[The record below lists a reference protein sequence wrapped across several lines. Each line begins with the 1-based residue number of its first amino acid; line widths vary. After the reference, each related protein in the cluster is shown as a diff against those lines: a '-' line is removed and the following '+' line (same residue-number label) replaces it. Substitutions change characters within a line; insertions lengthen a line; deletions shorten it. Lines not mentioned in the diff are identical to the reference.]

1 VTQRALLVGPRGHG
15 GEGVYMARLRE
26 HPPDGIDYAVA
37 GDFHEGA
44 PGAPCDV
51 ARELLLNQVVHR
63 LAIPDMG
70 FRALRLREPFE
81 LVHVHAH
88 PVHLAGLGATPLVMS
103 EGSSAAVYLGD
114 YLGWDDT
121 RLARGFARSRALYRA
136 VGIADRLLALERAT
150 LVYVFSQWARELNL
164 RWGADPRKL
173 RVLYPGIPD
182 PGPVDPASRAGRE
195 TYTFLFVGGDFE
207 RKGGFELL
215 EAIAA
220 LRAEYPHVRL
230 VLAGSDPN
238 ERNPDRLAHSWVAP
252 ARRARAKGL
261 LAELERDGVAQRLA
275 WIGQDALREVYRAA
289 DAFVMP
295 THAEGFGFT
304 NVEAMAHGL
313 PVITSTAG
321 PAAEIVDDGATGIL
335 VTAGDGAALRD
346 AMTRLVAEPSGARR
360 MGDAGRA
367 AYLARF
373 TVERFRAGL
382 RELYDEALSA

>member
-1 VTQRALLVGPRGHG
+1 MTQRALLVGPRGHG
-15 GEGVYMARLRE
+15 GEGVYMARLCE
-26 HPPDGIDYAVA
+26 HPPDGIAYAVA

-44 PGAPCDV
+44 PGAPCEL

-70 FRALRLREPFE
+70 FRALRLRERFD

-88 PVHLAGLGATPLVMS
+88 PVHLSGLGATPLVMS

-114 YLGWDDT
+114 YLGWDKA

-136 VGIADRLLALERAT
+136 CGIADRLLALERAT

-164 RWGADPRKL
+164 RWGAEERKL
-173 RVLYPGIPD
+173 RVLSPGIPD
-182 PGPVDPASRAGRE
+182 PGPIRADRASRE
-195 TYTFLFVGGDFE
+195 TFTFLFVGGDFE
-207 RKGGFELL
+207 RKGGFEVL

-220 LRAEYPHVRL
+220 LRLEHPHVRL

-238 ERNPDRLAHSWVAP
+238 ERNPDRLAHSWVPA

-261 LAELERDGVAQRLA
+261 LAELERDGFARRTP
-275 WIGQDALREVYRAA
+275 WIAQDALREVYRAA

-321 PAAEIVDDGATGIL
+321 PAAEIVDDGVTGIL
-335 VTAGDGAALRD
+335 VAAGDGVALRD
-346 AMTRLVAEPSGARR
+346 AMARLVAEPAAARR

-382 RELYDEALSA
+382 RELYDEALSG